1 MQTAVSP
8 PPLCINNLIRG
19 PVVFSSPASQD
30 NRNKM
35 DQQIVNLYLPIAVL
49 LGIGVF
55 FALLLPVLSLILGPT
70 RETDPLS
77 RQLSP
82 YESGMVAIGPAQR
95 RLPVKFYRIA
105 VLFILF
111 DVDIILLIPWAIT
124 FRQMG
129 YYGLWVMGIFMFIFI
144 LGDLWVWKKGVLE
157 WE

>member
-1 MQTAVSP
+1 
-8 PPLCINNLIRG
+8 
-19 PVVFSSPASQD
+19 
-30 NRNKM
+30 M

-49 LGIGVF
+49 LGIGLF
-55 FALLLPVLSLILGPT
+55 FALLLPTLSLILGPA
-70 RETDPLS
+70 RNVDPLS

-82 YESGMVAIGPAQR
+82 YESGMVAVGPAQR

-111 DVDIILLIPWAIT
+111 DVDIILLIPWAIA